1 MRGQVLEQSNWGRD
15 EKGGSE
21 REQREKGSRRLK
33 EEVFRH
39 HSIHGDRTLFEVV
52 EFVRTFFN
60 RTVLVDFEYSQFGLL
75 VLETTDDRE
84 M

>member
-1 MRGQVLEQSNWGRD
+1 MRGQVLEQSNWGR
-15 EKGGSE
+15 EQKGGSE

-52 EFVRTFFN
+52 
-60 RTVLVDFEYSQFGLL
+60 
-75 VLETTDDRE
+75 
-84 M
+84 